1 MQILIG
7 ESPGPVGASPMAAA
21 GAADMRTAETAVAAA
36 ARIETIPQVEN
47 AIELQGI
54 SYRWS
59 SDAIAQFCL
68 PEEHTLNPQFG
79 PCVVVVQATS
89 CPDFSDAALAQTL
102 ALWLATDDVFCSS
115 FCTTVVCVTAA
126 TGRETQLIYS
136 LLKSFPALKDLGVQ
150 QIVKIL
156 PGDDFRGLQNLCSG
170 PYVWRDACFYQIYRL
185 YPGTQSAFLS
195 SIVQSTCNGH
205 HFIETYPTTHVAVP
219 SRIHF
224 GPPSHHRPLAGLRFG
239 LKDLFDVAGLKTSA
253 GSRAYYDLCS
263 EIKETAPLV
272 EMLLRLG
279 AVLIGKTKLT
289 QFANG
294 EDPQEWIDYTCPWN
308 PRGDGYQNPDTSSS
322 GSASA
327 VSSYDWVDFA
337 VGSDTCGSIA
347 CPAAAQ
353 GIFAIRFTQG
363 ALPREGVFR
372 LNEDAYSIYIQVC
385 HLDSVGFFARD
396 VELLSH
402 ITSHWLS
409 ANGGVHD
416 QSDCNLSVPTD
427 VIYPWSS
434 FPHQA
439 PDTLDTHDRF
449 VASLAEFTK
458 GARIELDIDDKWKQ
472 TCPLGS
478 GLSIYDDLSKT
489 TAHLHLAGFSDAV
502 KPFREE
508 YWRKFGKDP
517 YLDRVNGEKMRVA
530 ETSLTPD
537 IRHEMVQQKDA
548 FSRFVREKLIKSAG
562 KASDTFAA
570 VMVWPFNPQE
580 PQYRDA
586 YPPLTPHVNWR
597 WDVDYTAPLAG
608 LPQVIV
614 PIGQYEYKSRI
625 TGNTEYLPICASVVG
640 PAGSDIALV
649 QLLSRFLQG
658 SKVWPVA
665 VKSGRY
671 I

>member
-1 MQILIG
+1 MQLLIG
-7 ESPGPVGASPMAAA
+7 ESVGSV
-21 GAADMRTAETAVAAA
+21 GAADMRTAGTAVAAA
-36 ARIETIPQVEN
+36 APVKTDQQVEN
-47 AIELQGI
+47 AMELQGI

-59 SDAIAQFCL
+59 NEAIAQFCL
-68 PEEHTLNPQFG
+68 PEGQTPNPPFG
-79 PCVVVVQATS
+79 PCVVVVRSPS
-89 CPDFSDAALAQTL
+89 CPDFSDATVAQTL

-115 FCTTVVCVTAA
+115 FCTTVFYVTAA
-126 TGRETQLIYS
+126 TGKQTQLIYPP
-136 LLKSFPALKDLGVQ
+136 LKGFPALQDLGVQ
-150 QIVKIL
+150 RIVKIL
-156 PGDDFRGLQNLCSG
+156 PGDDFRALQNLCSG
-170 PYVWRDACFYQIYRL
+170 PYVWRDACFHQIYRL
-185 YPGTQSAFLS
+185 YPDTQSAFLS
-195 SIVQSTCNGH
+195 SIIQSTCNDR
-205 HFIETYPTTHVAVP
+205 HFIETYPTAHVAVP
-219 SRIHF
+219 SRIYF

-253 GSRAYYDLCS
+253 GSRAYYNLS
-263 EIKETAPLV
+263 PNIKETAPLV
-272 EMLLRLG
+272 EILLRLG

-294 EDPQEWIDYTCPWN
+294 EDPQEWIDHTCPWN

-322 GSASA
+322 GSATT

-353 GIFAIRFTQG
+353 GVFAIRFSKG

-372 LNEDAYSIYIQVC
+372 LND

-409 ANGGVHD
+409 ANGGPHD
-416 QSDCNLSVPTD
+416 QSEGNLSIPTN
-427 VIYPWSS
+427 VIYPWFS
-434 FPHQA
+434 FPHQD

-458 GARIELDIDDKWKQ
+458 GTRIELDLDDKWKQ
-472 TCPLGS
+472 TDPLGS
-478 GLSIYDDLSKT
+478 GLSIYDDLKTT
-489 TAHLHLAGFSDAV
+489 TAHLQLAGFSDAV
-502 KPFREE
+502 KPFQEE
-508 YWRKFGKDP
+508 YRREFRMDP
-517 YLDRVNGEKMRVA
+517 YLDRVNSEKMRVA
-530 ETSLTPD
+530 ERSLTPS
-537 IRHEMVQQKDA
+537 IRYEMVRQKDA

-562 KASDTFAA
+562 KASDTFGT

-580 PQYRDA
+580 PQYRDT

-640 PAGSDIALV
+640 PAGSDIALM
-649 QLLSRFLQG
+649 QLLSRFLRG